1 MEIVEKIKELAQNHL
16 QDPAHFIVDA
26 MVSKH
31 KPFKVTIL
39 LDGDKG
45 ITIDDCSHLSRKLS
59 DDLDKLDLLQENYTL
74 EVGTPGVDQ
83 PLKWKRQY
91 VKNIGRTL
99 KVKKNDKAIVQGVLT
114 SATDEFIVLEVM
126 NKDAGKKKESSP
138 VQISFHEIEKAL
150 VMISFK

>member
-1 MEIVEKIKELAQNHL
+1 MVEKIKELAQKHL

-26 MVSKH
+26 VVSKH
-31 KPFKVTIL
+31 KPFKITVL
-39 LDGDKG
+39 LDGDRG
-45 ITIDDCSHLSRKLS
+45 ITIDDCSLLSRKLS

-74 EVGTPGVDQ
+74 EVSTPGVDQ

-99 KVKKNDKAIVQGVLT
+99 KVKKKDKAIVQGILALV
-114 SATDEFIVLEVM
+114 TDEFVVLDVM
-126 NKDAGKKKESSP
+126 NKDTGRKKESNP
-138 VQISFHEIEKAL
+138 VSIPFSEIEKAI